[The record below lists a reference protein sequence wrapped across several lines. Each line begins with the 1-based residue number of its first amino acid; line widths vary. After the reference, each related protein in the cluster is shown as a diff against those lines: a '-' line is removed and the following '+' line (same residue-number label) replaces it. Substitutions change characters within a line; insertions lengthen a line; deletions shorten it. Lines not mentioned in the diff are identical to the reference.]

1 MSNLLG
7 DYQCQFSVEERKQ
20 LVAQMIQETRKAKK
34 LTQKEVADAIG
45 VKLPTY
51 STYETGRSEPPV
63 EILVRLSFL
72 FGVSL
77 DLLTQKE
84 RLYKDTKDLAEQLN
98 TFKTE
103 IAKAEEELARRG
115 ENNPELM
122 LFIEGL
128 KNMFSATEQM
138 SQTEKARQQID
149 QIKK

>member
-1 MSNLLG
+1 MENLLG

-20 LVAQMIQETRKAKK
+20 MVAQIIQETRKAKK

-51 STYETGRSEPPV
+51 STYETGRSEPPI

-77 DLLTQKE
+77 DILTQKE
-84 RLYKDTKDLAEQLN
+84 RLYKNSKELAEQLN

-115 ENNPELM
+115 DSNPELM

-128 KNMFSATEQM
+128 KNVLSATEQL
-138 SQTEKARQQID
+138 SQNETARQQID
-149 QIKK
+149 QIGK

>member
-1 MSNLLG
+1 MENLLG

-77 DLLTQKE
+77 DILVQKE
-84 RLYKDTKDLAEQLN
+84 RLYKDTKDLEEQLN
-98 TFKTE
+98 TFKSE
-103 IAKAEEELARRG
+103 IAKAKAELARRG
-115 ENNPELM
+115 DTNPELA
-122 LFIEGL
+122 LFVEGL
-128 KNMFSATEQM
+128 ENMLSVTEQM
-138 SQTEKARQQID
+138 SKSEKLRQHID
-149 QIKK
+149 QTGK

>member
-1 MSNLLG
+1 MENLLG

-77 DLLTQKE
+77 DILVQKE
-84 RLYKDTKDLAEQLN
+84 RLYKDTKDLEEQLN
-98 TFKTE
+98 TFKSE
-103 IAKAEEELARRG
+103 IAKAKAELARRG
-115 ENNPELM
+115 DTNPELALFVAGLENM
-122 LFIEGL
+122 L
-128 KNMFSATEQM
+128 SVTEQM
-138 SQTEKARQQID
+138 SKSEKFRQQID
-149 QIKK
+149 QTNK

>member
-1 MSNLLG
+1 MNNLLG

-77 DLLTQKE
+77 DILTQKE

-103 IAKAEEELARRG
+103 IAKAKEELARRG
-115 ENNPELM
+115 DSNPELALFVAGLENM
-122 LFIEGL
+122 L
-128 KNMFSATEQM
+128 SATEQI

-149 QIKK
+149 QIKP

>member
-1 MSNLLG
+1 MKNQLG
-7 DYQCQFSVEERKQ
+7 DYQCQFSIEERKQ
-20 LVAQMIQETRKAKK
+20 LVAQIIQETRKAKK
-34 LTQKEVADAIG
+34 MTQKEVADAIG

-77 DLLTQKE
+77 DVLTQKE
-84 RLYKDTKDLAEQLN
+84 RLYKTSKDLEEQLN
-98 TFKTE
+98 AFKSE

-115 ENNPELM
+115 DNNPELM

-128 KNMFSATEQM
+128 KKMLSATEQF
-138 SQTEKARQQID
+138 SKNETARQQID
-149 QIKK
+149 QTKN